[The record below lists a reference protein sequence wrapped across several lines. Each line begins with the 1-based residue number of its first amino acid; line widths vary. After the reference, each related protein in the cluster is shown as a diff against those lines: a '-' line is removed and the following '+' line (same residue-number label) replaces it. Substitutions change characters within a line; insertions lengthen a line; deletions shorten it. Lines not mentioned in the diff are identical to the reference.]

1 MIVTRTPFRVPLG
14 GGGTDLPSYYSRYG
28 GFIVSAAINRYVYIM
43 LNRRFEDSIRV
54 SYSQTEIA
62 DCADQ
67 VEHPIVR
74 EALKFVGLDRHLEIV
89 SIADLPANT
98 GLGSSCAFT
107 VGLLNALHALKR
119 EHLPMDELA
128 EEACHIEIERL
139 GEPIGKQDQYIAAF
153 GGVTCLEIDR
163 EGGVRPYSLN
173 VADEVVQELENS
185 SLIFYTGIKRRASE
199 VLSGQSKAAEDGD
212 PRVVAALHMI
222 KEIGREIKDALE
234 QGDLPRFG
242 RLLDEHWQVKRN
254 LSDKVSNGAIDSW
267 YETARAN
274 GALGGKVMGAGGGGF
289 FMFYCPNGNKPR
301 LREALTAQGLR
312 ELRIGIDFEG
322 SKVLVNF

>member
-1 MIVTRTPFRVPLG
+1 MIVTRTPFRVSLG
-14 GGGTDLPSYYSRYG
+14 GGGTDLPSYYSQHG

-98 GLGSSCAFT
+98 GLGSSCSFT

-119 EHLPMDELA
+119 EHVPLDELA
-128 EEACHIEIERL
+128 EEACHIEIDRL
-139 GEPIGKQDQYIAAF
+139 GEPIGKQDQYMAAF
-153 GGVTCLEIDR
+153 GGITCMEIDR
-163 EGGVRPYSLN
+163 EGGVRPYSLT
-173 VADEVVQELENS
+173 VADDVVQELENS
-185 SLIFYTGIKRRASE
+185 ALIFYTGIKRSASE
-199 VLSGQSKAAEDGD
+199 VLSGQSKAAQDGD

-222 KEIGREIKDALE
+222 KEIGHEIKDALE
-234 QGDLPRFG
+234 RGDLTRFG
-242 RLLDEHWQVKRN
+242 QLLDEHWQVKRN
-254 LSDKVSNGAIDSW
+254 LSEKVSNDAIDAW

-274 GALGGKVMGAGGGGF
+274 GALGGKLMGAGGGGF

>member
-1 MIVTRTPFRVPLG
+1 MIVTRTPFRIPLG
-14 GGGTDLPSYYSRYG
+14 GGGTDLPAYYSQHG

-62 DCADQ
+62 DCADE
-67 VEHPIVR
+67 VKHPIVR
-74 EALKFVGLDRHLEIV
+74 EALRFVGLDRNLEIV

-107 VGLLNALHALKR
+107 VGLPNALHALKR
-119 EHLPMDELA
+119 EHVSIEELA
-128 EEACHIEIERL
+128 EEACYLEIERL

-153 GGVTCLEIDR
+153 GGITCLEIDR
-163 EGGVRPYSLN
+163 EGGVRPCSLN
-173 VADEVVQELENS
+173 LPEGVIQELENNVM
-185 SLIFYTGIKRRASE
+185 IFYTGIKRSASE
-199 VLSGQSKAAEDGD
+199 VLSGQSRAAQEGD
-212 PRVVAALHMI
+212 PRVVEALHMI
-222 KEIGREIKDALE
+222 KEIGREIKGALE
-234 QGDLPRFG
+234 RGDLNRFG
-242 RLLDEHWQVKRN
+242 WLLDQHWRVKKN
-254 LSDKVSNGAIDSW
+254 LSDKVSNGEIDAW

-289 FMFYCPNGNKPR
+289 FMFYCPDGNKSR
-301 LREALTAQGLR
+301 LREALSGEGLR

>member
-43 LNRRFEDSIRV
+43 LNRRFEDNLRV
-54 SYSQTEIA
+54 SYSQTQIA

-74 EALKFVGLDRHLEIV
+74 EALKFVGIDRNLEIV

-98 GLGSSCAFT
+98 GLGSSCSFT
-107 VGLLNALHALKR
+107 VGLLNALHTLKR
-119 EHLPMDELA
+119 EHVPLDDLA
-128 EEACHIEIERL
+128 EEACHLEIEKLR
-139 GEPIGKQDQYIAAF
+139 EPIGKQDQYIAAF
-153 GGVTCLEIDR
+153 GGITCLEIDR
-163 EGGVRPYSLN
+163 EGGVRSSPLN
-173 VADEVVQELENS
+173 VPDDVVQELENNVMV
-185 SLIFYTGIKRRASE
+185 FYTGIQRRASDI
-199 VLSGQSKAAEDGD
+199 LGCQSRAADDGD
-212 PRVVAALHMI
+212 RRVVEALHVI
-222 KEIGREIKDALE
+222 KELGREIRDALE
-234 QGDLPRFG
+234 RGDLDRFG
-242 RLLDEHWQVKRN
+242 WLLDQHWQVKKC
-254 LSDKVSNGAIDSW
+254 LSERVTSPEIDGW
-267 YETARAN
+267 YAAAKEG

-289 FMFYCPNGNKPR
+289 FMFYCPNGAKAR

>member
-14 GGGTDLPSYYSRYG
+14 GGGTDLPSYYSRHG

-98 GLGSSCAFT
+98 GLGSSCSFT

-119 EHLPMDELA
+119 EHVPLDELA
-128 EEACHIEIERL
+128 EEACHLEIDRL
-139 GEPIGKQDQYIAAF
+139 HEPIGKQDQYIAAF
-153 GGVTCLEIDR
+153 GGITCLEIDR
-163 EGGVRPYSLN
+163 EGGVRPYSLK

-185 SLIFYTGIKRRASE
+185 ALIFYTGIKRSSSE

-222 KEIGREIKDALE
+222 KEIGHEIKDALE
-234 QGDLPRFG
+234 RGDLERFG
-242 RLLDEHWQVKRN
+242 RLLDEHWQVKRG
-254 LSDKVSNGAIDSW
+254 LSEKVSNGAIDAW

-289 FMFYCPNGNKPR
+289 FLFYCPNGNKAR